1 MSISRRSLLMAA
13 TAGATAALLSACG
26 GGDDDDSPH
35 RNLVETAQAD
45 PQFSILVEALTA
57 AKLTG
62 TLSAAGPFTV
72 FAPTNTAFA
81 ALLTELGI
89 TKAALLADTAL
100 LTSVLTYHVLAGK
113 VEAAAV
119 ATQLGAA
126 ITTLQG
132 GVFKIERGTGLAIT
146 DGRNRQSTLT
156 ATDIQ
161 TTNGVIHVVD
171 KVLLPANK
179 TIVETA
185 QSISDFSILVEAVVA
200 AGLVPTLSS
209 AGPFTV
215 FAPTNAAFAAALT
228 ELGISKAQLLASS
241 QLGDILKYHVLSGRV
256 LKAGVPVG
264 APITTVQGA
273 TFTVDA
279 RLAITDKLG
288 RTAGITATDVF
299 TSNGVI
305 HVLDKV
311 ILPAALA

>member
-35 RNLVETAQAD
+35 RNIVETAQAD

-241 QLGDILKYHVLSGRV
+241 LLGDILKYHVVSGRV

>member
-35 RNLVETAQAD
+35 RNIVETAQAD

-228 ELGISKAQLLASS
+228 ELGISKAQLLASPL
-241 QLGDILKYHVLSGRV
+241 LGDILKYHVVSGRV